1 MALRYKI
8 ALPAPG
14 AGDVVS
20 RELEVT
26 ISGEPSSTVDLP
38 ASAREHV
45 LILERGAN
53 VTVTLTDV
61 DGNDNRSIPS
71 VPLSFVAV
79 DLTAPPQPGPLT
91 ATNEGQ
97 DD

>member
-1 MALRYKI
+1 MALKYKI
-8 ALPAPG
+8 ALPEPG

-26 ISGEPSSTVDLP
+26 IDAGEPVIVQLP
-38 ASAREHV
+38 ASAREHI
-45 LILERGAN
+45 LSLERGAN

>member
-1 MALRYKI
+1 MALKYKI

-14 AGDVVS
+14 AGDVVG
-20 RELEVT
+20 RELEV
-26 ISGEPSSTVDLP
+26 IVNGEPSSTIDLP
-38 ASAREHV
+38 ASASEHV
-45 LILERGAN
+45 LLLERGAN
-53 VTVTLTDV
+53 VTVTLTDI

-79 DLTAPPQPGPLT
+79 DLTAPPQPGPLS